1 MTESVSSTNSI
12 TLQALSD
19 LKAFRS
25 YRKAANNSDKVDN
38 SDEQNADNR
47 RASVSRKALSEIRSR
62 RSQTENRSETQLSEQ
77 NIRNM
82 LNSENKSV
90 FMSEE
95 NMPADRPSPFLSED
109 MMGVNRKSVFMSE
122 ENMPADRPSPFLS
135 EDMMGA
141 NRKSAF
147 MTQENVS
154 ADRPSPFLSDE
165 VMTQDRS
172 KQFYSP
178 EVNNGEQAANNTK
191 KQGFK
196 SVYAITAEL
205 RNNAMSATMTPFD
218 IAREYGIPLRQAE
231 DIYMTL
237 NADKNGVVKE
247 QKLPENSTVSYRV

>member
-62 RSQTENRSETQLSEQ
+62 RSQAENRSETQLSEQ

-82 LNSENKSV
+82 LSSEN
-90 FMSEE
+90 
-95 NMPADRPSPFLSED
+95 
-109 MMGVNRKSVFMSE
+109 KSVFMSE